1 LALRDMRERGFT
13 SALAVLSIEKDSK
26 EGMCSRSTPPH
37 LPFACAYR

>member
-1 LALRDMRERGFT
+1 
-13 SALAVLSIEKDSK
+13 VLSIEKDSK